1 MSRRAPSPPPGGRAA
16 PLPDQQPKPPTQDPD
31 APVRV
36 QEILDSPTYR
46 IADQDPDF
54 LGREDT
60 RGLRLQVDYLKP
72 ELLLREHG
80 IEHTIV
86 VFGGT
91 RINEAVAAADTAAA
105 RRGA

>member
-1 MSRRAPSPPPGGRAA
+1 
-16 PLPDQQPKPPTQDPD
+16 TQDPD

-105 RRGA
+105 RREAAAA